1 MMPFIVFY
9 LFGCVSIMVA
19 TVLAAI
25 AKQESHGMTLTEVAV
40 LTLSAGFLWPLLA
53 VALVQVAGLLGLAKG
68 PGLLRIGSRRH
79 AQPAEVRAAASRELP
94 AAA

>member
-53 VALVQVAGLLGLAKG
+53 IAFVQVAGLLGSPRALAC
-68 PGLLRIGSRRH
+68 
-79 AQPAEVRAAASRELP
+79 
-94 AAA
+94 